1 MNSTKDKPI
10 VILGGGP
17 TGLAAAYR
25 LSLDGEKVV
34 LLEKEKYLGGLSATL
49 KKEDFLYEFG
59 PHAFH
64 LNDPGVVSWVRE
76 ILGRDFRVIPT
87 KTKVLI
93 DNNLLNYPLKTNE
106 LIKKV
111 NPILGARI
119 LFDYLFSHIKNVILK
134 SKIESFEHWGLA
146 NFGPTLYKISFGD
159 YTAKVWGISPEEISV
174 HLASQKLA
182 RLNLGDIIKK
192 LLGLKGEVQPAYFKK
207 YLYPEGGASF
217 IFEQMGKTMRKNC
230 QFILNAEVVHLESNS
245 DKIDVVEYKDKKG
258 KFHKIACQKIIS
270 TIILKDLIPMINSP
284 LASTSQKAASALKF
298 RDLIIVYL
306 IVDQDQLSDAQWT
319 YLVENKF
326 RFNRFTEAKNLS
338 PRFAPKGKTVIS
350 FEICCQK
357 GDPFW
362 RSSDKKI
369 FDLLKEDLKKL
380 DFDKLIIDN
389 YFVTRLENAYPMF
402 LVGFEQNLLT
412 TLNELEKVKNLISTG
427 RNGLFMN
434 SDIHDCF
441 KLGFEAARFAEKN
454 QTSKNWYKQVKNT
467 WLKNLK

>member
-1 MNSTKDKPI
+1 MSKKPI
-10 VILGGGP
+10 IILGGGP

-25 LSLDGEKVV
+25 LSLDGEKVI
-34 LLEKEKYLGGLSATL
+34 LLEKEKHLGGLSATL
-49 KKEDFLYEFG
+49 EKEGFLYEFG

-76 ILGRDFRVIPT
+76 LLDRDFRVIPT
-87 KTKVLI
+87 NTKALI
-93 DNNLLNYPLKTNE
+93 DNNFLNYPLKAGE
-106 LIKKV
+106 LLRKV

-119 LFDYLFSHIKNVILK
+119 LFDYFIAHLKNIVLK
-134 SKIESFEHWGLA
+134 RKAISFEHWGLT
-146 NFGPTLYKISFGD
+146 NFGSTLYKISFGD
-159 YTAKVWGISPEEISV
+159 YTNKVWGISPKKISV

-207 YLYPEGGASF
+207 YLYPEGGANS
-217 IFEQMGKTMRKNC
+217 IFEKLEKKIAENGQ
-230 QFILNAEVVHLESNS
+230 IIYNAEALHLKTNNDKVES
-245 DKIDVVEYKDKKG
+245 VEYKDEKG

-270 TIILKDLIPMINSP
+270 TITLKDLVPMINSP

-298 RDLIIVYL
+298 RDLIIIYL
-306 IVDQDQLSDAQWT
+306 IVAKNQLSEAQWT

-326 RFNRFTEAKNLS
+326 RFNRFTEGKNLS

-357 GDPFW
+357 GDLLW
-362 RSSDKKI
+362 RLADQKLLK
-369 FDLLKEDLKKL
+369 LLKEDLKKL
-380 DFDKLIIDN
+380 DLDNLEVEN
-389 YFVTRLENAYPMF
+389 YFVVRLENAYPMF
-402 LVGFEQNLLT
+402 LVGFEQNLFK
-412 TLNELEKVKNLISTG
+412 TLNELAKIENLISTG

-441 KLGFEAARFAEKN
+441 KLGFEAARFIQKN
-454 QTSKNWYKQVKNT
+454 KSSKNWYKQVKNT
-467 WLKNLK
+467 WLKNL